1 MRMEG
6 VGDELVEG
14 HLHLLVPLREQAH
27 TKLEALATQLRVA
40 ACDDRKAEVGGAKLE
55 EDLLAVNELERE
67 GGNDGEIQG
76 GCRGDDRGGA
86 EEMTGEMTG
95 RYKGGT
101 TEIHASEGN
110 GRAGVCSCLQ
120 VGGGASAQACGGG
133 VRRHAQPPAA

>member
-6 VGDELVEG
+6 VGDELVKG

-67 GGNDGEIQG
+67 GGMMV
-76 GCRGDDRGGA
+76 RYRGGA
-86 EEMTGEMTG
+86 GEMTGE
-95 RYKGGT
+95 
-101 TEIHASEGN
+101 
-110 GRAGVCSCLQ
+110 VQ
-120 VGGGASAQACGGG
+120 
-133 VRRHAQPPAA
+133 RR

>member
-1 MRMEG
+1 MRMEW

-40 ACDDRKAEVGGAKLE
+40 ARDDRKAEVGGAKLE
-55 EDLLAVNELERE
+55 EDLLAVDELERE
-67 GGNDGEIQG
+67 GGMMV
-76 GCRGDDRGGA
+76 RYRGGA
-86 EEMTGEMTG
+86 GEMTGEMTG

-101 TEIHASEGN
+101 REIHASEGN